1 MQKGVKFRI
10 YPNKEQQNLINR
22 TFGCCRLVYN
32 MGLKARSDGYKN
44 GEKVNYNQTSKM
56 LTELKSQ
63 EDYKFLKDVDCQ
75 ALQQSLRNL
84 DRGFVNF
91 FAKRA
96 KYPCFKS
103 KRNNHQS
110 YRTVNQKN
118 IVRIEGNRIRLPKI
132 GWVKIKQ
139 SMEVGH
145 INNATI
151 ERSPSG
157 KYYAVLNV
165 EFEPAS
171 KPCKGS
177 EIGIDMG
184 IRAFYTDSNGNVAAN
199 PKFTEKAM
207 RKLANEQRRLSRKQ
221 KNSNNHRKQRFK
233 VSLAYEKVANQR
245 NDFLQKLSTKLICEN
260 QTICIEDIKVKELIG
275 RNNKEHVAKKRH
287 NLNRSQYSAGWYM
300 FFEMLKYK
308 ALWYG
313 RNLIKVPSDFPSS
326 RLCSDCGFDNTAL
339 DDVSIRKWTCPEC
352 GSVHDRDV
360 NAAKNIL
367 NKGLQ
372 MQFD

>member
-1 MQKGVKFRI
+1 MQKGVRFRI
-10 YPNKEQQNLINR
+10 YPDKEQRKLINQ

-32 MGLKARSDGYKN
+32 MGLQARSEGYKN
-44 GEKVNYNQTSKM
+44 GEKIGFAQTSKM
-56 LTELKSQ
+56 LTELKTQ
-63 EDYKFLKDVDCQ
+63 QGYKFLKDVDSV
-75 ALQQSLRNL
+75 ALQQSLRDL

-96 KYPCFKS
+96 KYPCIKS
-103 KRNNHQS
+103 KHDHHQS
-110 YRTVNQKN
+110 YRTVNQGA
-118 IVRIEGNRIRLPKI
+118 VRIEGKYIRFPKV
-132 GWVKIKQ
+132 GYVKIKQ
-139 SMEVGH
+139 SMEIGH

-157 KYYAVLNV
+157 KYYVVLNV
-165 EFEPAS
+165 EFEPVS
-171 KPCKGS
+171 KPCKGG

-184 IRAFYTDSNGNVAAN
+184 IRNFYTDSNGSVAAN
-199 PKFTEKAM
+199 PKFTERAM
-207 RKLANEQRRLSRKQ
+207 RRLAREQRRLSRKQ
-221 KNSNNHRKQRFK
+221 KNSNNRRKQRFK

-260 QTICIEDIKVKELIG
+260 QTICIEDIKVNDLIG
-275 RNNKEHVAKKRH
+275 KNNKEHVAKKRH

-360 NAAKNIL
+360 NAARNIL
-367 NKGLQ
+367 HKGLQ
-372 MQFD
+372 MQFS

>member
-10 YPNKEQQNLINR
+10 YPNIEQQKLINQ
-22 TFGCCRLVYN
+22 TFGCCRFVYN

-44 GEKVNYNQTSKM
+44 GEKIGFAQTSKM
-56 LTELKSQ
+56 LTEFKSHQ
-63 EDYKFLKDVDCQ
+63 DYEFLKDVDSK
-75 ALQQSLRNL
+75 ALQQSLRDL
-84 DRGFVNF
+84 DKGFVNF

-103 KRNNHQS
+103 KHDNHQS
-110 YRTVNQKN
+110 YRTVNQGA
-118 IVRIEGNRIRLPKI
+118 VRIEGNRIRLPKI
-132 GWVKIKQ
+132 GYVKIRQ

-165 EFEPAS
+165 EFEPVS
-171 KPCKGS
+171 KPCKDG

-184 IRAFYTDSNGNVAAN
+184 IREFYTDSNGSVVAN
-199 PKFTEKAM
+199 PKFTERAM
-207 RKLANEQRRLSRKQ
+207 RKLAREQRRLSRKQ
-221 KNSNNHRKQRFK
+221 KNSNNRKKQRLK
-233 VSLAYEKVANQR
+233 VSLAYEKAANQR

-260 QTICIEDIKVKELIG
+260 QTICIEDIKVNDLIG
-275 RNNKEHVAKKRH
+275 KNNKEYVAKKRH

-326 RLCSDCGFDNTAL
+326 RLCSNCGFDNAAL

-352 GSVHDRDV
+352 GSLHDRDV
-360 NAAKNIL
+360 NAAKNTL
-367 NKGLQ
+367 HKGLQ
-372 MQFD
+372 MQFS